1 MLIQVNTDNHISGKA
16 SLQEWVRGEIEGAFD
31 RFAPQL
37 TRVEVFLADLN
48 SHKPA
53 QNDQHDKQCTLEA
66 RWAGLD
72 PIAVSK
78 TADTVEVALGAAIDA
93 MVITLDSR
101 MEKLRD
107 SKRQGAMNGNT
118 GHEI

>member
-1 MLIQVNTDNHISGKA
+1 MLVQVNTDNHITGKA
-16 SLQEWVRGEIEGAFD
+16 SLQEWVRGEIEGAFE
-31 RFAPQL
+31 RFSPQL

-53 QNDQHDKQCTLEA
+53 QNDQHDKQCKLEA

-72 PIAVSK
+72 PIAVTK

-93 MVITLDSR
+93 MVMTLDSR
-101 MEKLRD
+101 VEKLRD
-107 SKRQGAMNGNT
+107 SKRQNAANGEP
-118 GHEI
+118 GV